1 MVNLTEKICVV
12 CNKVYYRK
20 RKEALTSKYCSRA
33 CQAIGKRGRTFTERT
48 CESCGKTF
56 SVLPSQL
63 NHRHVRYCSTQCSAD
78 AKKNRPTETCLHCGE
93 QFLGFKSR
101 KRNYCSRVCYL
112 AHHKAPLIK
121 KTCPVCRKEFEV
133 VASYAD
139 RYTVCSLECRRAE
152 TVYVTCKRCGK
163 LFTGK
168 RHQNLS
174 YCSEACRRPPR
185 LISCATCGKRFRV
198 TPGSTIKYCSRRCFR
213 SFRGETSL
221 EAQVREA
228 IESLNIPFKQEFH
241 ISRYRVDFAFP
252 GRGLILEVDGAY
264 WHRDQAKDA
273 RRSKALE
280 ELGWRVVRINENEI
294 TEAAN
299 LATLL
304 GDKFRESLLLES
316 TQAVLPLFQTELS
329 QD

>member
-63 NHRHVRYCSTQCSAD
+63 NH
-78 AKKNRPTETCLHCGE
+78 
-93 QFLGFKSR
+93 
-101 KRNYCSRVCYL
+101 
-112 AHHKAPLIK
+112 
-121 KTCPVCRKEFEV
+121 
-133 VASYAD
+133 
-139 RYTVCSLECRRAE
+139 
-152 TVYVTCKRCGK
+152 
-163 LFTGK
+163 
-168 RHQNLS
+168 LS